1 MPFLFRTKSLLL
13 VIAAACILSIIIY
26 PSIPSKIPIHWN
38 ASGDADW
45 LVHKSIGLFILPTLM
60 ALLAWVQR
68 SMFQIAY
75 AIYFLAALHLIIV
88 YISFTG

>member
-1 MPFLFRTKSLLL
+1 M
-13 VIAAACILSIIIY
+13 
-26 PSIPSKIPIHWN
+26 
-38 ASGDADW
+38 
-45 LVHKSIGLFILPTLM
+45 FILPTLM